1 MAGYAS
7 RIFVKLC
14 TDGSIIV
21 DDDGR
26 GIPTAISKDDE
37 KQRSG
42 LEIALSEVH
51 AGGKY
56 DKNAYKISGGLN
68 GVGVKAVNALSEQ
81 LQV

>member
-7 RIFVKLC
+7 RVIVKMC
-14 TDGSIIV
+14 KDGAIIV

-26 GIPTAISKDDE
+26 GIPTAVSKDDE
-37 KQRSG
+37 KQRTG

-68 GVGVKAVNALSEQ
+68 GVGVKAVNALSEY
-81 LQV
+81 LEV